1 LASGF
6 TMNLDV
12 FKNVKHLD
20 TKIERAIYGVCKYW
34 DGPVER
40 HMKHAA
46 PWHDRTTN
54 ARNGLAARAAK
65 LAKGIYGI
73 ILSHAVDY
81 GIYLERGTRYMHAR
95 PIINPTI
102 DIYAPKVI
110 AFTTKL
116 LDRLDKQVGGAG
128 GSGA

>member
-1 LASGF
+1 MATSGF
-6 TMNLDV
+6 TLDTSR

-20 TKIERAIYGVCKYW
+20 AKIERALFGVCKYW

-40 HMKHAA
+40 YMKHHA

-65 LAKGIYGI
+65 LGKGLYAI

-81 GIYLERGTRYMHAR
+81 GIYLERGTRYMRAR
-95 PIINPTI
+95 PIIQPTI
-102 DIYAPKVI
+102 DIYSIKVMR
-110 AFTTKL
+110 FLNKL
-116 LDRLDKQVGGAG
+116 MDRLDKQVDGA
-128 GSGA
+128 